1 MKKLFVFLLI
11 IAQWNC
17 TNAKQQQTRAV
28 SDKPIAKST
37 IGIGAEQLDEYLPL
51 LANKNVG
58 LVVNHTTMVGETHLV
73 DLLLKKGVKIKSI
86 FAPEHGFRGLA
97 SAGEKIKDEKDPQT
111 GLPLVS
117 LYGKNR
123 KPTPEQLAG
132 LDVVIFDIQ
141 DVGVRY
147 YTYLGTLH
155 YVMEACAEN
164 NKQVIVFD
172 RPNPNGH
179 YVDGPVLDMKF
190 TSFVGMHPVP
200 VVHGMT
206 VGEYAQMINGEKWL
220 KDGKKCDLKVIKCK
234 DYTHDTPFVA
244 PIKTSPNLP
253 NGQSVLLYPS
263 ICIFEGTIIS
273 LGRGTDTQFQVI
285 GGPDFKYGDYQF
297 TPEDKPGAVNP
308 PNEGKLCYGYDLR
321 NVDAK
326 DLKFSYKYWI
336 DFYNKAPDKKAFYL
350 PTMFID
356 KLSGS
361 DQIRK
366 MIAEGKTEEQIKA
379 WYKPELDKYKEMR
392 KKYLLY
398 L

>member
-1 MKKLFVFLLI
+1 MKRLILCLFI
-11 IAQWNC
+11 IIQSSC
-17 TNAKQQQTRAV
+17 TNAQQNQAKAV
-28 SDKPIAKST
+28 DDKKLQ
-37 IGIGAEQLDEYLPL
+37 IGAEQLDEYLPL
-51 LANKNVG
+51 LVNKKVG
-58 LVVNHTTMVGETHLV
+58 MVVNHTTMIGDVHLV

-97 SAGEKIKDEKDPQT
+97 SAGDIIKDEKDPKT
-111 GLPLVS
+111 GLPLIS

-123 KPTPEQLAG
+123 KPTTEQLKD

-147 YTYLGTLH
+147 YTYLGTMH

-220 KDGKKCDLKVIKCK
+220 KDGKKCDLKIIKCK
-234 DYTHDTPFVA
+234 NYTHDTPFVA

-253 NGQSVLLYPS
+253 NEQSVLLYPS

-285 GGPDFKYGDYQF
+285 GGTDFKYGDYQF
-297 TPEDKPGAVNP
+297 TPEDKPGAMNP

-321 NVDAK
+321 DVDAK
-326 DLKFSYKYWI
+326 SLRFSYKYWI
-336 DFYNKAPDKKAFYL
+336 DFYHKAPDKSKFYL

-356 KLSGS
+356 RLSGS

-366 MIAEGKTEEQIKA
+366 MIEEGKTEEQIKA

-398 L
+398 Q

>member
-1 MKKLFVFLLI
+1 MKKILI
-11 IAQWNC
+11 AALILGQYSC
-17 TNAKQQQTRAV
+17 TNAKPNQ
-28 SDKPIAKST
+28 AKIT
-37 IGIGAEQLDEYLPL
+37 NNAQIEVGGEQLDEYLPL
-51 LANKNVG
+51 LAGKNVG
-58 LVVNHTTMVGETHLV
+58 MVVNHTSMLGETHLV
-73 DLLLKKGVKIKSI
+73 DLLLKKGVKIKSV

-97 SAGEKIKDEKDPQT
+97 SAGDEIADEKDPKT

-123 KPTPEQLAG
+123 KPTPEQLVG

-147 YTYLGTLH
+147 YTYIGTMH

-164 NKQVIVFD
+164 GKKVIIFD

-179 YVDGPVLDMKF
+179 YIDGPILDMKF
-190 TSFVGMHPVP
+190 NSFVGMHPVP
-200 VVHGMT
+200 IVHGMT

-220 KDGKKCDLKVIKCK
+220 KNGKKCDLTVIKCK
-234 DYTHDTPFVA
+234 NYTHNTKFVA

-253 NGQSVLLYPS
+253 NEQSVLLYPS
-263 ICIFEGTIIS
+263 ICFFEGTIIS

-285 GGPDFKYGDYQF
+285 GGPDFKYGEYEF
-297 TPEDKPGAVNP
+297 TPVDKPGAMNP

-321 NVDAK
+321 SVDARNMGFT
-326 DLKFSYKYWI
+326 LKYLI
-336 DFYNKAPDKKAFYL
+336 DFYNKALDKSKFYL

-356 KLSGS
+356 RLCGT

-366 MIAEGKTEEQIKA
+366 MIADGKTEGQIKA
-379 WYKPELDKYKEMR
+379 WYQPELNKYKEMR
-392 KKYLLY
+392 KKYLIY
-398 L
+398 E